1 MGKVDYILQSV
12 FPVFIVLGIG
22 YFLAKIGF
30 ISDRFKSDLS
40 SYVFYV
46 ALPILFFTNISQA
59 DIYSSFDK
67 ELLIFSIITVC
78 VTFITT
84 QLVILY
90 IPINNEN
97 KGPFVQG
104 SFRGNLAYVGLPI
117 VLNAF
122 GKEVLPVVGI
132 YIALIAPL
140 FNLFAVISLTS
151 TSHFLEKKVN
161 IRRMGRVI
169 ITNPLVISCTAG
181 ICIAIMSRP
190 FGGITYPPVIEKSL
204 NLIAQTTA
212 PLALICVGASLEF
225 KSRGTLFLLTIIVS
239 IIKLVLMP
247 LLGFSLYKLF
257 NTSQRTIGLGTIL
270 LATPTAVASH
280 IMTKTIGG
288 NEKFS
293 ASIVFFTH
301 IISIVTIPFWLFFV
315 S

>member
-1 MGKVDYILQSV
+1 MKKNLQK
-12 FPVFIVLGIG
+12 PVP
-22 YFLAKIGF
+22 YK
-30 ISDRFKSDLS
+30 
-40 SYVFYV
+40 
-46 ALPILFFTNISQA
+46 
-59 DIYSSFDK
+59 
-67 ELLIFSIITVC
+67 
-78 VTFITT
+78 
-84 QLVILY
+84 
-90 IPINNEN
+90 
-97 KGPFVQG
+97 
-104 SFRGNLAYVGLPI
+104 
-117 VLNAF
+117 
-122 GKEVLPVVGI
+122 
-132 YIALIAPL
+132 
-140 FNLFAVISLTS
+140 
-151 TSHFLEKKVN
+151 
-161 IRRMGRVI
+161 VI

-181 ICIAIMSRP
+181 ICIAVMSRP

-225 KSRGTLFLLTIIVS
+225 KIRGTLFLLTFIVS

-257 NTSQRTIGLGTIL
+257 NTSHLTFGLGTVL

-301 IISIVTIPFWLFFV
+301 IISIFTIPFWLFLV